1 VRLHKARCTRKAQR
15 IIREA
20 YGITRRGPRA
30 PVRFELLGDS
40 VALAVVRTGS
50 ANGPLSIKV
59 ARELPDGRVS
69 RLLKECRGGFPSVS
83 EQIRYFETLYARYG
97 APQ

>member
-1 VRLHKARCTRKAQR
+1 VRLHKARRTRKAQR

-20 YGITRRGPRA
+20 YGIARHGRRVPI
-30 PVRFELLGDS
+30 RFELLGDS
-40 VALAVVRTGS
+40 VALAVVRVGPW
-50 ANGPLSIKV
+50 NGPVSIKV
-59 ARELPDGRVS
+59 ARQLPDGRVS
-69 RLLKECRGGFPSVS
+69 RMLKECRAGFPTVS